1 MSVCRSRGCT
11 WNCKTFDIYIYIT
24 GRCIMDVQFSV
35 DSVLRGHKLADFDKT
50 VIRTST
56 IVVGKAR
63 SLRDEINGVYT
74 VYLWN

>member
-1 MSVCRSRGCT
+1 
-11 WNCKTFDIYIYIT
+11 
-24 GRCIMDVQFSV
+24 MDVQFSV

-50 VIRTST
+50 AIRTST

-63 SLRDEINGVYT
+63 SLRDEINGVHT